1 MLDTHYTNEKSSSLT
16 LRDSQ
21 SGEGTD
27 QAILS
32 AQWVMGTGVMAKVGH
47 TGEAYSSWL
56 AKGDGG
62 EGRLPETGAGVCR
75 TSWSPRGKGETGS
88 GQREYCFL
96 RVWSKVLHPL
106 LFCFDHA
113 GC

>member
-62 EGRLPETGAGVCR
+62 
-75 TSWSPRGKGETGS
+75 
-88 GQREYCFL
+88 
-96 RVWSKVLHPL
+96 
-106 LFCFDHA
+106 
-113 GC
+113 